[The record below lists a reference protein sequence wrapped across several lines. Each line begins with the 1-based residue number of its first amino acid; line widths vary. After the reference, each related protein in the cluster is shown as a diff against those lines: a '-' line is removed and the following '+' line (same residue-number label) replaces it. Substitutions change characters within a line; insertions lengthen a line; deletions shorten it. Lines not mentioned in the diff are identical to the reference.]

1 MRIAQLINDFI
12 GIFPTHIPPRTKYL
26 RFLLPPSISTAN
38 IACKRRRIIIPM
50 GYGCIIKDN
59 FDDKIISSGRKISGG
74 AVSLFVSGSN
84 IHPGSHP
91 SGAVIQN
98 VGGAIGN
105 ATFST
110 CITSFSKI
118 NASIKNTPS
127 HSINHQSHYR
137 RHSPHP

>member
-1 MRIAQLINDFI
+1 MAVKMIEKQKGMATFIAMALI
-12 GIFPTHIPPRTKYL
+12 
-26 RFLLPPSISTAN
+26 
-38 IACKRRRIIIPM
+38 M
-50 GYGCIIKDN
+50 GA
-59 FDDKIISSGRKISGG
+59 F
-74 AVSLFVSGSN
+74 VSLFVSGSN